1 MYNVSVNKLK
11 SFIRQYV
18 RVRHSG
24 INAFEANAKT
34 ENKLEHKKQMV
45 NPWHSYE
52 WEQKKNTS

>member
-52 WEQKKNTS
+52 